1 MNDAMTKPSDSLA
14 ELAGISPALHK
25 EALRAEDHA
34 WIEVI
39 QRMDSTYAEL
49 VESQVELEEK
59 NAELENAQ
67 GFIDSVLS
75 SISDILIVC
84 DINGRI
90 QQVNKALIEIVEKSS
105 QEIVDEPLSILF
117 GDEHQDKVA
126 EFPERIRSGC
136 LADLEIDLVSRNAE
150 HFPMAVNCN
159 ARFDHNNRLCG
170 FVVTGRPLGELRKAY
185 AELHSA
191 HEKLI
196 TTQQQLIQS
205 EKMASLGRL
214 VAGVAH
220 ELNNPI
226 SFLYANMHAMKR
238 YEKTFIAYLDAVH
251 RDIDPAERNTLRSS
265 LNIDHLMKDISPL
278 VDGSLEGAERV
289 AEIVKNLRQFAM
301 PQKCEKRHFD
311 LIEVIERAIS
321 WVVNAA
327 PFKPKIIS
335 DFPETFE
342 LSNSEGHIHQILI
355 NLIQNA
361 IDAMEGTTHP
371 TLHILVA
378 READQIDIRVRDN
391 GSGIAEQDRVK
402 IFDPFYTT
410 KAVGTG
416 TGLGLYISYGLAT
429 EHCHGDLSVS
439 AAEDGGA
446 EFTLRLPLGTDN
458 E

>member
-1 MNDAMTKPSDSLA
+1 MSHSVTEASNSLT
-14 ELAGISPALHK
+14 ELAGISPALHE

-49 VESQVELEEK
+49 VESQVKLEEK

-67 GFIDSVLS
+67 RFIDSVLS

-84 DINGRI
+84 NINGTI
-90 QQVNKALIEIVEKSS
+90 QQVNKALIEF
-105 QEIVDEPLSILF
+105 VDQPSTKVIGKPLSVLF
-117 GDEHQDKVA
+117 SDKYQARIA

-136 LADLEIDLVSRNAE
+136 LADLEIDLISQKGE
-150 HFPMAVNCN
+150 SFPMAVNCN

-185 AELHSA
+185 AELHNA
-191 HEKLI
+191 HKKLL

-238 YEKTFIAYLDAVH
+238 YEKTFITYLDAVH
-251 RDIDPAERNTLRSS
+251 RDIGSAERNKLRSR

-289 AEIVKNLRQFAM
+289 AEIVKNLRQFTM

-311 LIEVIERAIS
+311 LPGVIERAVS
-321 WVVNAA
+321 WVLNAA
-327 PFKPKIIS
+327 PFKPKVIS
-335 DFPETFE
+335 DFPKTLE
-342 LSNSEGHIHQILI
+342 LSNSEGHVHQILI

-361 IDAMEGTTHP
+361 IDAMENTTRP
-371 TLHILVA
+371 VLHIRVVH
-378 READQIDIRVRDN
+378 EADQISIRIRDN
-391 GSGIAEQDRVK
+391 GPGIAEQDRVK

-439 AAEDGGA
+439 AAEEGGA
-446 EFTLRLPLGTDN
+446 EFTLRLPLDSDHG
-458 E
+458 